1 MRTQAELTID
11 QAGVALMAMSK
22 VIKDEAEKETPDEFA
37 LEGMAAGIHII
48 GLRLVA
54 LADGIVPTAE

>member
-1 MRTQAELTID
+1 MRPQAEVTID

-22 VIKDEAEKETPDEFA
+22 VIKNEAEKDTKDEFV

-54 LADGIVPTAE
+54 LCEEKPLST